1 MLKCSGY
8 VMNVNSQSQKFDHFF
23 CFETQLLMFCVS
35 FLSVPPTFQ
44 VQPSD
49 TNVTRG
55 FPLTL
60 HCQATGSPLPMLAW
74 QKDGQPVDTN
84 HVTLLSNGS
93 LHISTTVVQDAGKFS
108 CIANNTAGSTKVSAD
123 VIIYGMC
130 GLLGLV
136 TVCTCT
142 NTTKSVEV

>member
-1 MLKCSGY
+1 
-8 VMNVNSQSQKFDHFF
+8 MNVNNQSQKFDHFF
-23 CFETQLLMFCVS
+23 FFFWDSITYVLCFI
-35 FLSVPPTFQ
+35 SVPPTFQ
-44 VQPSD
+44 VQPSN
-49 TNVTRG
+49 TNVTQG

-74 QKDGQPVDTN
+74 QIDGQPVDTN